1 MIYRAS
7 LPGLCLEIGIYYIYS
22 DCVLLQSWGMQVV
35 CYAADKEK
43 ILSALKLTWC
53 IMGTL
58 QLVNSHDAVM
68 QVIVY

>member
-1 MIYRAS
+1 
-7 LPGLCLEIGIYYIYS
+7 
-22 DCVLLQSWGMQVV
+22 MQVA